1 MHATPKKIIVEPDS
15 ELARLLDE
23 AAEQPLLLEKD
34 GVRYRLDKEEADIW
48 ASYDPD
54 AALEGIR
61 AAAGSWKD
69 IEAEALKAYL
79 YRAREAGSRPLNRP

>member
-48 ASYDPD
+48 AGYDPD

-69 IEAEALKAYL
+69 IDAEAFKAYI
-79 YRAREAGSRPLNRP
+79 RERRKASSRRPVAL